1 MKPRFPLKLDIRG
14 LWYPSRMR
22 IAVTGTPGVGKTSA
36 CSLVKSMLVLHV
48 NDLVEKFD
56 VATSYDRKRMTREV
70 DVNKLS
76 KAVSKLEGDMVLEG
90 HFSHMLKPDVVV
102 VLRCSPAVLEKRLRK
117 KGWGEKKIRENVEAE
132 AVDVVLVEALENAR
146 EVCEIDTTHMK
157 PRQVAKAIENIIS
170 GERQKYRV
178 GNVDWSEEVL
188 SWF

>member
-1 MKPRFPLKLDIRG
+1 
-14 LWYPSRMR
+14 MR

-36 CSLVKSMLVLHV
+36 CSLVKSMPVLHV

-56 VATSYDRKRMTREV
+56 AVSGYDRKRKTKEV
-70 DVNKLS
+70 N
-76 KAVSKLEGDMVLEG
+76 VSKLIREISKLGGDMVLEG

-102 VLRCSPAVLEKRLRK
+102 VLRCSPSVLEQRLRK
-117 KGWGEKKIRENVEAE
+117 KGWDEKKIRENVEAE
-132 AVDVVLVEALENAR
+132 AVDVVLIEALENAR
-146 EVCEIDTTHMK
+146 EVCEIDTTHLK
-157 PRQVAKAIENIIS
+157 PSQVAKAIEDIIS